1 MEAGVGSR
9 LGRTLGEP
17 SPELVSFG
25 SLVARRRRELGW
37 TQTDLASETG
47 LNRVTVSKIER
58 GVVDPGVL
66 TVLRLLRALDLA
78 ANELLSAEAQEQDG
92 QGRYSRPPR

>member
-1 MEAGVGSR
+1 MGSR
-9 LGRTLGEP
+9 LGGTLGEP